1 MKTNK
6 GGESGSG
13 NRVSKDKGGVE
24 VFFKKKISLPFDVKK
39 CVLKILEAEGKKNAR
54 INIIFASD
62 GLVRMINT
70 EYRLK
75 NKTTDV
81 IAFEFKGR
89 DCDCPGGDIFIS
101 VEMAKKNAK
110 EFGATVNSETAR
122 LVTHGTLHVL
132 GYDHLNPKDEKS
144 MFRKTQE
151 YMKFFSTRR
160 PAPGIRS
167 KKPKTKRSKKQ

>member
-1 MKTNK
+1 MKMSRQETK
-6 GGESGSG
+6 RQETE
-13 NRVSKDKGGVE
+13 RQVKGGVE
-24 VFFKKKISLPFDVKK
+24 VYFKKKISLPYDVKK

-81 IAFEFKGR
+81 IAFEFSGK
-89 DCDCPGGDIFIS
+89 DCGSPGGDIFIS

-110 EFGATVNSETAR
+110 EFGTTVNSETAR

-132 GYDHLNPKDEKS
+132 GHDHLNPLDEKA
-144 MFRKTQE
+144 MFKKTEE
-151 YMKFFSTRR
+151 YMNFFLKLKADSSKLTTKTR
-160 PAPGIRS
+160 
-167 KKPKTKRSKKQ
+167 KKR